1 VTGNFLR
8 IRDLCKTFTPEGK
21 TVRALDGFSLD
32 IDRGSF
38 TAVAGKSGCGK
49 TTLLKCVA
57 GLEKPGSGAVEF
69 AAETRIGFMFQDPRL
84 LPWLTVE
91 GNLRLAL
98 PRKGGALR
106 GMSSRKGE
114 TGKHTCAFRPERKLG
129 AKGDTS
135 PPIVKETLALVGLD
149 GWEKAYPAQ
158 LSGGMAQ
165 RASLARCLCR
175 KPEFLL
181 LDEPLSALDFFTRL
195 RLRRELAEI
204 RERLGLTV
212 MLVTHD
218 IEEAVYLGDRV
229 VLMEAG
235 RLAAE
240 FAVPLERPRDYHD
253 GAFQTLC
260 AEIERKAGETK

>member
-1 VTGNFLR
+1 VSEPFLR
-8 IRDLCKTFTPEGK
+8 VKDLRKTFTPEGK
-21 TVRALDGFSLD
+21 TVRALNGFSLELT
-32 IDRGSF
+32 RGSF

-57 GLEKPGSGAVEF
+57 GLEKPDSGAVEWDRTP
-69 AAETRIGFMFQDPRL
+69 AIGFMFQDPRL

-98 PRKGGALR
+98 PQ
-106 GMSSRKGE
+106 
-114 TGKHTCAFRPERKLG
+114 T
-129 AKGDTS
+129 
-135 PPIVKETLALVGLD
+135 PPLPIIKEALALVGLD

-175 KPEFLL
+175 KPELLL

-195 RLRRELAEI
+195 HLRRELAEI

-212 MLVTHD
+212 TLVTHD

-229 VLMEAG
+229 VLMESGA
-235 RLAAE
+235 LAAE
-240 FAVPLERPRDYHD
+240 FAVPLARPRDYHD
-253 GAFQTLC
+253 GAFQNLC
-260 AEIERKAGETK
+260 AEIEQKAGELT